1 MKISL
6 VTETKDEIIRKDITG
21 SKIQILPDNCYV
33 YQTVDKEKLINSV
46 EKDCSECA
54 RTSCEYREKES
65 ELIEKSICNRIKHL
79 EDSLMRSERII
90 NSRGA
95 KIKTLAVLN
104 IVLLSA
110 VIVGST
116 AMLWLWL

>member
-6 VTETKDEIIRKDITG
+6 VTETKDEFIRKNITDG
-21 SKIQILPDNCYV
+21 KIQILPDNCHV
-33 YQTVDKEKLINSV
+33 YQTVDKEALMKSIK
-46 EKDCSECA
+46 KDCSMCA
-54 RTSCEYREKES
+54 MASCEYREKES
-65 ELIEKSICNRIKHL
+65 KLIEKSISNRINYL

-104 IVLLSA
+104 TVLLLV
-110 VIVGST
+110 VIIGLI
-116 AMLWLWL
+116 AMIW

>member
-6 VTETKDEIIRKDITG
+6 VTETKDKIIRKNITD
-21 SKIQILPDNCYV
+21 SKIQILPDNCHV
-33 YQTVDKEKLINSV
+33 YQTVDKETLMKSIK
-46 EKDCSECA
+46 KDCSLCA
-54 RTSCEYREKES
+54 MVSCEHREKES
-65 ELIEKSICNRIKHL
+65 KLIEQGISNRINHL

-104 IVLLSA
+104 IVLLLV
-110 VIVGST
+110 VIIGLI
-116 AMLWLWL
+116 MMIW